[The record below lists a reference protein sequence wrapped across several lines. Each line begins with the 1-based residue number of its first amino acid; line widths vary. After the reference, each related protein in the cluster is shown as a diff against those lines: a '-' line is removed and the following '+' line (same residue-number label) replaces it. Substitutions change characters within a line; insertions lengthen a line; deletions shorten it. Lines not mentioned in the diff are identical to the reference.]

1 MYLLR
6 SHFVKFIIILSS
18 ILTFLIIVY
27 ILYIFIY
34 CYSMKKSKK
43 YLKGKT
49 RTNKKTLKNIKGGHS
64 HETEPHY
71 HLFVKVPK
79 PKPLGKVLEIPEKFL
94 RSNKEKNI
102 QSAKVK
108 NIINF
113 VIDRGYEEGTFNIF
127 WRGKKLKPN
136 TKLRHVKVG
145 HAKLPI
151 YRQDINDA
159 LEVRLIEDQDEF
171 VSSIDEYDITSTQTV

>member
-1 MYLLR
+1 M
-6 SHFVKFIIILSS
+6 
-18 ILTFLIIVY
+18 
-27 ILYIFIY
+27 
-34 CYSMKKSKK
+34 
-43 YLKGKT
+43 
-49 RTNKKTLKNIKGGHS
+49 
-64 HETEPHY
+64 
-71 HLFVKVPK
+71 
-79 PKPLGKVLEIPEKFL
+79 LEIPEKFL

-151 YRQDINDA
+151 HRQDMNDA

-171 VSSIDEYDITSTQTV
+171 VSSMDDYDITSTQTV